1 MQCVNGV
8 HGSKCP
14 MLKKKKC
21 GQDSWLLHHCI
32 TMLIELTKRVSHKVW
47 RQIVKRERRR
57 RIRQKTAQELHLK
70 HQEEQAALMQDPS
83 YREEL
88 ERLWIMEEETWRL
101 EEEEAHRR
109 KEEWQLRDAALHS
122 KFLNEKCKRE
132 FQEEQKKK
140 QEEMIKKEWEE
151 KQKMEEEDK
160 KKKEQEALL
169 KAATDSLGKQG
180 EQPTH
185 NPEPPVGYNRRD
197 LTPPR
202 REPCPFF
209 NKTGTC
215 RFGVQCSRDHV
226 YPERSST
233 ILLPNMYTYFGM
245 EHLAVEEKDSDIGLE
260 YSESEIYQH
269 FRDFFEDVLPEFQR
283 CGKVLQFKV
292 CSNASP
298 HLRGNVYVQFLSEED
313 AGRACALF
321 NGRWYAGRQLTC
333 YLVTIEKW
341 KSALCGLY
349 WRKQCPKGG
358 HCNFLHAY
366 RNPGNAFWQADK
378 DMQPLANSSKTTY
391 RKMPSSKSSR
401 SRHER
406 SSEASSDRRQ
416 SFHNYEDNRHER
428 AASLLSEDLF
438 HRSRTEGRSALQ
450 RSDQSES
457 CGRSG
462 RSERFV
468 SGVDKTNRSYMSGS
482 KSDTSRNR
490 SRRSRSKSR
499 SRNKSQSRSKSIRFK
514 RKSKRSRS
522 KSKSQNSSRSESKS
536 DSKKSRSHR
545 SETYAK
551 E

>member
-1 MQCVNGV
+1 MAAGVRLPLRWLAWKTSPPLIAAGKSHVSLGGVNGV

-341 KSALCGLY
+341 KSALCEILAMLSGRQTRTCNLLQIPAKQLTARCHQARAPDQGMRGPVKHQVIEDKVSTTMKTIDMKELLLFYQRICFIDQGLRGEVHY
-349 WRKQCPKGG
+349 RGQTNQKVVGG
-358 HCNFLHAY
+358 
-366 RNPGNAFWQADK
+366 QADQK
-378 DMQPLANSSKTTY
+378 DSLVEWTRQIDHTCQAVNQT
-391 RKMPSSKSSR
+391 
-401 SRHER
+401 HQGIDQEDQG
-406 SSEASSDRRQ
+406 ASQ
-416 SFHNYEDNRHER
+416 GQEINH
-428 AASLLSEDLF
+428 
-438 HRSRTEGRSALQ
+438 
-450 RSDQSES
+450 
-457 CGRSG
+457 
-462 RSERFV
+462 
-468 SGVDKTNRSYMSGS
+468 
-482 KSDTSRNR
+482 
-490 SRRSRSKSR
+490 
-499 SRNKSQSRSKSIRFK
+499 SQEVN
-514 RKSKRSRS
+514 
-522 KSKSQNSSRSESKS
+522 Q
-536 DSKKSRSHR
+536 
-545 SETYAK
+545 
-551 E
+551 